1 MEEPLQPFRGA
12 IAKQVHAICWD
23 RNLNPNSP
31 IDTEAACRIE
41 RFLSQLVEAAKAAG
55 PNNYSRFEGAVIEA
69 VCPSCG
75 GRDAQGVC
83 RTQDAA
89 ECCLYRYLPLAY
101 EAICAVEADSRAS

>member
-1 MEEPLQPFRGA
+1 MADALQPYREA
-12 IAKQVHAICWD
+12 LAKRVHTVCWD
-23 RNLNPNSP
+23 RNLNPDSP

-41 RFLSQLVEAAKAAG
+41 RFLSHLVKAAKTVG
-55 PNNYSRFEGAVIEA
+55 PNNFAGFEAAVVDA

-101 EAICAVEADSRAS
+101 EAILSVAS